1 MQFFS
6 QNVQAPTGYASGTPA
21 NITLT
26 GNTTGKVYGQQS
38 VTAFPVTIQIASNE
52 VDEADTAGI
61 FTIVYTARVE
71 GVNEDGSAYT
81 ADQQATDASQAIS
94 FAR

>member
-1 MQFFS
+1 
-6 QNVQAPTGYASGTPA
+6 
-21 NITLT
+21 
-26 GNTTGKVYGQQS
+26 
-38 VTAFPVTIQIASNE
+38 VTIQIASNE